1 MKNLCTAR
9 AILFTCALLLQGCS
23 TMVSY
28 HPRITTSEQSL
39 KFAQGVGTLS
49 ERAPDHE
56 LFMYPTF
63 KTQGLGQPTFT
74 IGYANNSDQ
83 PQNFSVDN
91 VKAFY
96 RGSPVPLYTYV
107 EKVDEIRQEKLG
119 KQIALAILGGAA
131 AVAAANSA
139 SRQTYTSN
147 YSGAIGNRYG
157 VTRFYGSNTIR
168 VYDPASGMIAGAAVG
183 GATGIGIGQIEYN
196 ALAQEAAAEAIL
208 QANTVEPQRMVSGQL
223 ILKRCCDQYSSANDT
238 IRFEVSANG
247 KVSVFEF
254 LRLTGNAAP
263 PPQPSQPTQI
273 QMTTAAPVQTA
284 NVAYV
289 PSAATTTATTT
300 APRPVP
306 TIASVT
312 SAPVPST
319 QSVAPALS
327 GGKDLFQ
334 AERLPETRACNP
346 QPKLSLTAKG
356 GGYETYSV
364 ACTNGDALAI
374 RCEFGNCRVLK

>member
-1 MKNLCTAR
+1 MNLCITRVAFL
-9 AILFTCALLLQGCS
+9 ACAFFLGGCS
-23 TMVSY
+23 TLVSY
-28 HPRITTSEQSL
+28 HPRVVTAEQTL

-49 ERAPDHE
+49 EKAADHE

-63 KTQGLGQPTFT
+63 KMQGTSQPTFT

-83 PQNFSVDN
+83 AQNFSVDN

-96 RGSPVPLYTYV
+96 RGMPVPLYTYT
-107 EKVDEIRQEKLG
+107 EKVEEIRQEKLG

-147 YSGAIGNRYG
+147 YSGVVGNRYG

-168 VYDPASGMIAGAAVG
+168 VYDPTSGMIAGAAVG

-196 ALAQEAAAEAIL
+196 SQAQEAAADAIL

-223 ILKRCCDQYSSANDT
+223 ILKKCCDQYGSPNDA
-238 IRFEVSANG
+238 IRFEVTANG
-247 KVSVFEF
+247 KLSVFEF
-254 LRLTGNAAP
+254 LRTAGGAP
-263 PPQPSQPTQI
+263 APLP
-273 QMTTAAPVQTA
+273 TAA
-284 NVAYV
+284 
-289 PSAATTTATTT
+289 S
-300 APRPVP
+300 
-306 TIASVT
+306 SST
-312 SAPVPST
+312 SAPVTYVTAVTPVRGPETPLSASRPVPLT
-319 QSVAPALS
+319 VSAPVPAAVGVVAPATTGPVALGLT

-334 AERLPETRACNP
+334 AERLPETRACASP
-346 QPKLSLTAKG
+346 PKLTLTAKG

-364 ACTNGDALAI
+364 PCANGDSLAI
-374 RCEFGNCRVLK
+374 RCEFGNCRVLR